1 MTKKVKIESGA
12 LTGLLL
18 IAALIWYFHFRSA
31 PASQSSAL
39 SVVANYKAM
48 AVENP
53 HVHWDRLV
61 EAQQTEYQTVG
72 RDIFTG
78 GLPPPP
84 VPVPVQVPQVEVHDT
99 PPPPPPPPPP
109 ARLPLKYFG
118 YGTLES
124 GPGRRAFLTD
134 GDAVYIVAEGDTVL
148 GRFRVIRITHSSL
161 EFEELLTSRHGVTVL
176 EEQRS
181 AP

>member
-1 MTKKVKIESGA
+1 MTKKVKVESGA
-12 LTGLLL
+12 LSVLLL
-18 IAALIWYFHFRSA
+18 IAAVIWFFYFRSA
-31 PASQSSAL
+31 PASGSSAL
-39 SVVANYKAM
+39 SVVASYRAM

-53 HVHWDRLV
+53 HVHWERVV
-61 EAQQTEYQTVG
+61 EARQTEYQTVG

-78 GLPPPP
+78 GLPPPAA
-84 VPVPVQVPQVEVHDT
+84 PVQVPQVEVNDT

-109 ARLPLKYFG
+109 PHLPLKYFG
-118 YGTLES
+118 YGALES

-161 EFEELLTSRHGVTVL
+161 EFEELVTSRRGVTVL
-176 EEQRS
+176 EDQRG

>member
-12 LTGLLL
+12 LWGVLL
-18 IAALIWYFHFRSA
+18 IAVLIWYFHFRSA
-31 PASQSSAL
+31 PASEKSAL

-61 EAQQTEYQTVG
+61 EAKQREYQTVG
-72 RDIFTG
+72 RDIFSG
-78 GLPPPP
+78 GLPAP
-84 VPVPVQVPQVEVHDT
+84 PVPVQVPQVEVHDT

-109 ARLPLKYFG
+109 PRLPLKYFG

-148 GRFRVIRITHSSL
+148 RRFRIVRITHSSL
-161 EFEELLTSRHGVTVL
+161 EFEELVTSRHGVTVL
-176 EEQRS
+176 EDQR
-181 AP
+181 ATP

>member
-1 MTKKVKIESGA
+1 VI
-12 LTGLLL
+12 
-18 IAALIWYFHFRSA
+18 IAAAVVLLCVLVVIA
-31 PASQSSAL
+31 
-39 SVVANYKAM
+39 SVVKAITGSKTN
-48 AVENP
+48 AV
-53 HVHWDRLV
+53 
-61 EAQQTEYQTVG
+61 A
-72 RDIFTG
+72 
-78 GLPPPP
+78 
-84 VPVPVQVPQVEVHDT
+84 

-161 EFEELLTSRHGVTVL
+161 EFEELVTSRHGVTVL

>member
-1 MTKKVKIESGA
+1 MTKKVKVESGA
-12 LTGLLL
+12 LSVLLL
-18 IAALIWYFHFRSA
+18 IAAVIWFFHFRSA
-31 PASQSSAL
+31 KASGSSAF
-39 SVVANYKAM
+39 SVVASYRAM

-53 HVHWDRLV
+53 HVHWDRVV
-61 EAQQTEYQTVG
+61 EARQTEYQTVG

-84 VPVPVQVPQVEVHDT
+84 PPAPVQVPQVEVPDT

-109 ARLPLKYFG
+109 NLPLKYFG
-118 YGTLES
+118 YGALEA

-161 EFEELLTSRHGVTVL
+161 EFEELATSRRGVTVL
-176 EEQRS
+176 EDQRG